1 MAYQKIVTK
10 ANLDLFKKY
19 PFGSQEKTADPLI
32 IVKFFC
38 PWNQWTW
45 YATEAETQEDGD
57 IMFFGLVRGH
67 EVELGYFM
75 LSELESVKHRSGLKI
90 EREMHSVGML
100 MSQARAECG
109 SQFKF

>member
-1 MAYQKIVTK
+1 MAYQKFITK

-19 PFGSQEKTADPLI
+19 PLASQEKVENPLV

-45 YATEAETQEDGD
+45 YATEAEIQEDGD

-67 EVELGYFM
+67 EVELGYFT
-75 LSELESVKHRSGLKI
+75 LAELQSVTHRSGLKI
-90 EREMHSVGML
+90 ERDMHCEGML

-109 SQFKF
+109 VK